1 MTTNII
7 CISAM
12 QNVKFEMESNGI
24 MNWNLI
30 ETKMNLDG
38 WKVQV

>member
-1 MTTNII
+1 
-7 CISAM
+7 M